1 MTAISTPR
9 RTRQNTL
16 PQNSVLPDT
25 QTTLSDAPLRP
36 AQASNRQSGST
47 LRKKRA
53 PYYPTGD
60 GKPMAE
66 DVLHRKLMAYCC
78 DALEFYFAA
87 RPDVLVAG
95 NDFVYYEE
103 GNPKARVSP
112 DCYVVMGIEP
122 KGVRHFYKLWEDNG
136 IAPCVVIELTS
147 RKTQKED
154 VSVKRPL
161 YEQVL
166 RVAEYFQFDPTGD
179 YLSPRLQGQRLVNG
193 VYQPIELRDD
203 RMTSEQLGLELVVEG
218 ETLRLYDPASGKFLP
233 TYAQAEAQRL
243 QEMQRAEQETKRAES
258 EAQRA
263 QQEAQRAQ
271 QEAQRAQAAD
281 ERAQAADRRAEG
293 EAQRA
298 ETAEAELNR
307 LRGELD
313 MLRQQK

>member
-1 MTAISTPR
+1 MTIASVPR
-9 RTRQNTL
+9 RRQNNDL
-16 PQNSVLPDT
+16 QDKNAPDAVLADSAAAFPPT
-25 QTTLSDAPLRP
+25 PMQLRQEQSRHKASAPAAP
-36 AQASNRQSGST
+36 AV
-47 LRKKRA
+47 RKKRT
-53 PYYPTGD
+53 PYYATGD

-78 DALEFYFAA
+78 DALETHFAA

-112 DCYVVMGIEP
+112 DCYVVLGIEP
-122 KGVRHFYKLWEDNG
+122 KGIRHFYKLWEENG
-136 IAPCVVIELTS
+136 IAPAVVIELTS
-147 RKTQKED
+147 KKTKKED
-154 VSVKRPL
+154 VTIKRPL

-179 YLSPRLQGQRLVNG
+179 YLRPRLQGQRLQGG

-218 ETLRLYDPASGKFLP
+218 ETLRVYDPVAGEYLL

-243 QEMQRAEQETKRAES
+243 QQQQRAEEEAQRAEAETQRAEAADQRAKV

-263 QQEAQRAQ
+263 Q
-271 QEAQRAQAAD
+271 
-281 ERAQAADRRAEG
+281 
-293 EAQRA
+293 
-298 ETAEAELNR
+298 TAEAELDR
-307 LRGELD
+307 LRKELD
-313 MLRQQK
+313 ALRQQK